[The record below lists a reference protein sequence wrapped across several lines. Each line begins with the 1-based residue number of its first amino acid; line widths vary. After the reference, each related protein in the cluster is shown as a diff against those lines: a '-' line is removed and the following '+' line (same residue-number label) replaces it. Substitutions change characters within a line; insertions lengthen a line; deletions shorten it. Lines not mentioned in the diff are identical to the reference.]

1 MISESSQDGRIIFQD
16 LTYLGMRLSIGMV
29 FLMAGYFNL
38 ANPDFLKQMVPMGL
52 PIEFTTMV
60 SLGEFLAG
68 IFLMIGILTR
78 ISSIVTSLLMLG
90 IIFHI
95 KWSVGY
101 FGPNGWEFDVV
112 FLSVLLTF
120 IVFGPK
126 RISLTHLLKRI
137 PKFLQ

>member
-1 MISESSQDGRIIFQD
+1 MVLEDSQSKRAIFQD
-16 LTYLGMRLSIGMV
+16 LTYFGIRLSIGMV
-29 FLMAGYFNL
+29 FLMAGYFKL
-38 ANPDFLKQMVPMGL
+38 ENPDFLKQMVPMGL

-60 SLGEFLAG
+60 SVGEFLTG
-68 IFLMIGILTR
+68 IFLIVGILTR
-78 ISSIVTSLLMLG
+78 ISSIVASLLMLG
-90 IIFHI
+90 VIFHL
-95 KWSVGY
+95 KWSSGY

-112 FLSVLLTF
+112 LLSACLIF